1 MHACERL
8 HGAPFARLP
17 PYLCSVLV
25 PGGRVRAIEVVHA
38 CKWLWLNT
46 IRIAESLTV
55 HGGTRGDTCH
65 QAAVHACKQLCVMP
79 VSCTLSSIIIP
90 MFERL
95 S

>member
-1 MHACERL
+1 MVSECVPSR
-8 HGAPFARLP
+8 GCARH
-17 PYLCSVLV
+17 S
-25 PGGRVRAIEVVHA
+25 GVRA

-55 HGGTRGDTCH
+55 HGCTRSDACH

-90 MFERL
+90 MFERM